1 MAYDVAVRFYLGEDA
16 ACNFATER
24 VEEDSLGD
32 IITLEWWES
41 SKRQAADD
49 SSPGSRCDGEIM
61 NTSSH
66 EGTSSHEAHERAVV
80 KVESEGDAATLLQK
94 RQRGGGIDKE
104 HVDVTPARLKKPKL
118 LPFLDEQ
125 VQGGVRI
132 DGKNAEEEWSE
143 CQWIAFRKRLAR
155 ETAAADATES
165 SLRHSK
171 ARSRCFGLCQSLHSL
186 LDPWRTCNLMKW
198 FMLGQV
204 GANIQHLTFC
214 NRV

>member
-16 ACNFATER
+16 ACNFSTER
-24 VEEDSLGD
+24 VEGDSLGD

-41 SKRQAADD
+41 SKRQASDD
-49 SSPGSRCDGEIM
+49 SSSGSRCVGEMIYG
-61 NTSSH
+61 TG
-66 EGTSSHEAHERAVV
+66 GTSSHEAHERAVV

-125 VQGGVRI
+125 VHGGVRT
-132 DGKNAEEEWSE
+132 DGKNTEEEWSE

-171 ARSRCFGLCQSLHSL
+171 ARSRCFGLCQPLHSL
-186 LDPWRTCNLMKW
+186 LDPWRMQ
-198 FMLGQV
+198 FDEMVYAGS
-204 GANIQHLTFC
+204 GGS
-214 NRV
+214 

>member
-16 ACNFATER
+16 ACNFATEQ

-49 SSPGSRCDGEIM
+49 SSSGSRCDGEMM
-61 NTSSH
+61 NGTLSH
-66 EGTSSHEAHERAVV
+66 QVNERAVV
-80 KVESEGDAATLLQK
+80 KVESDGDAATLLQK

-104 HVDVTPARLKKPKL
+104 HVDVAPARFKKPKL

-132 DGKNAEEEWSE
+132 DRENAEEEWGE

-171 ARSRCFGLCQSLHSL
+171 ARSRCFGLCQQLHSL
-186 LDPWRTCNLMKW
+186 LDPWRMQ
-198 FMLGQV
+198 FDQMVYAGS
-204 GANIQHLTFC
+204 GGS
-214 NRV
+214 